1 MGGRSGRKN
10 CDSSSRLSLT
20 PMSRRRSQPPAILV
34 IILAVAGFL
43 LLRYFHKT
51 PPPYTCGVHCGTERW
66 RIKTIF
72 DNDSKLINFM
82 PRHTTIS
89 ELVAMRA
96 PEVLSDERADA
107 EKQVYSVEAVLL
119 GWKQET
125 AEHGDRDF
133 HLVLADP
140 NDVTRTMIAEVSSAE
155 CQGACSSSQAQ
166 RFAEV
171 RQILTA
177 QLSEPEAHFRRFPH
191 AWVVRVE
198 GVGFF
203 DVFHQQIGVAE
214 NCMELH
220 PLLKVEF
227 VRQLSPVFP
236 LPHRIEP
243 PANHRCGRLDR
254 DGRFAD
260 EE

>member
-1 MGGRSGRKN
+1 
-10 CDSSSRLSLT
+10 
-20 PMSRRRSQPPAILV
+20 MSKRRSSLPP
-34 IILAVAGFL
+34 L
-43 LLRYFHKT
+43 LLVLLVLGFVLVRYLRHPS
-51 PPPYTCGVHCGTERW
+51 PPQFTCGVHCGTERW
-66 RIKTIF
+66 RIKTVF
-72 DNDSKLINFM
+72 DSDASRINFA

-89 ELVAMRA
+89 QLVIMPA
-96 PEVLSDERADA
+96 PSRLEEEERSDA

-125 AEHGDRDF
+125 GAHGDHDF

-140 NDVTRTMIAEVSSAE
+140 NDLTHTMIAEVPAPDCE
-155 CQGACSSSQAQ
+155 GACSSLQAQ
-166 RFAEV
+166 KFAQV
-171 RQILTA
+171 RQVLTA
-177 QLSEPEAHFRRFPH
+177 QLAEPEAHFRRFTP

-203 DVFHQQIGVAE
+203 DIFHGQIGVAE

-227 VRQLSPVFP
+227 VREVGPEVL

-243 PANHRCGRLDR
+243 PSEHHCGHLES
-254 DGRFAD
+254 G
-260 EE
+260 E

>member
-1 MGGRSGRKN
+1 MA
-10 CDSSSRLSLT
+10 
-20 PMSRRRSQPPAILV
+20 RRSPQPPAILV
-34 IILAVAGFL
+34 IVVVIAAFL
-43 LLRYFHKT
+43 LLRYFRK
-51 PPPYTCGVHCGTERW
+51 PPPPQFTCGVHCGTERW

-72 DNDSKLINFM
+72 DNDAKRINFM

-89 ELVAMRA
+89 ELVAMGA
-96 PEVLSDERADA
+96 PSVLTDERVDA
-107 EKQVYSVEAVLL
+107 ETQVYSVEGVLL
-119 GWKQET
+119 GWKQEA

-140 NDVTRTMIAEVSSAE
+140 SDVTRTMIAEVPSPE

-166 RFAEV
+166 RYAEV
-171 RQILTA
+171 RQILTV
-177 QLSEPEAHFRRFPH
+177 QLSEPEAHFRRLPH
-191 AWVVRVE
+191 AWIVRVE

-227 VRQLSPVFP
+227 VRQVSPSFP
-236 LPHRIEP
+236 LPRRIES
-243 PANHRCGRLDR
+243 PAEHRCGRLDR

-260 EE
+260 EN

>member
-1 MGGRSGRKN
+1 MA
-10 CDSSSRLSLT
+10 
-20 PMSRRRSQPPAILV
+20 RRTSPTSAILV
-34 IILAVAGFL
+34 IVLAAAAFL
-43 LLRYFHKT
+43 LLRYFRK
-51 PPPYTCGVHCGTERW
+51 PPPPAFTCGVHCGTERW

-72 DNDSKLINFM
+72 DNDARRINFQ
-82 PRHTTIS
+82 PRHIS
-89 ELVAMRA
+89 VSALVSLPA
-96 PEVLSDERADA
+96 PEVLSDQRSDA

-125 AEHGDRDF
+125 GQHGDRDF

-140 NDVTRTMIAEVSSAE
+140 NDITRTMIAEVPSAE
-155 CQGACSSSQAQ
+155 CQGACSSAQAQ
-166 RFAEV
+166 RYAEV
-171 RQILTA
+171 RQALTA
-177 QLSEPEAHFRRFPH
+177 QLAEPQAHFRRFTP

-203 DVFHQQIGVAE
+203 DIFHQQIGVAE

-227 VRQLSPVFP
+227 VRQLSPEFP
-236 LPHRIEP
+236 LPHRIDP
-243 PANHRCGRLDR
+243 PAHHQCGRLDR
-254 DGRFAD
+254 DARYAD

>member
-140 NDVTRTMIAEVSSAE
+140 NDVTRTMIAEVPSAE

-177 QLSEPEAHFRRFPH
+177 QLSEPEAHFRRFLH

>member
-1 MGGRSGRKN
+1 MAQ
-10 CDSSSRLSLT
+10 
-20 PMSRRRSQPPAILV
+20 RRSQQLPLLFLALIIIGVLLVRYLRHPAPPQ
-34 IILAVAGFL
+34 F
-43 LLRYFHKT
+43 
-51 PPPYTCGVHCGTERW
+51 TCGVHCGTERW
-66 RIKTIF
+66 RIKTVF
-72 DNDSKLINFM
+72 DSDAARINFT
-82 PRHTTIS
+82 PRNSTVS

-96 PEVLSDERADA
+96 PDRLDGEERSDA

-125 AEHGDRDF
+125 GAHGDHDF

-140 NDVTRTMIAEVSSAE
+140 SDLSRTMIAEVPAADCE
-155 CQGACSSSQAQ
+155 GACSSLQAQ
-166 RFAEV
+166 KFAQV
-171 RQILTA
+171 RQVLTA
-177 QLSEPEAHFRRFPH
+177 QLAEPEAHFRRFTP

-203 DVFHQQIGVAE
+203 DIFHGQIGVAE

-227 VRQLSPVFP
+227 VRELGPEVL

-243 PANHRCGRLDR
+243 STGHRCGRIDR
-254 DGRFAD
+254 A
-260 EE
+260 E

>member
-1 MGGRSGRKN
+1 MPQK
-10 CDSSSRLSLT
+10 
-20 PMSRRRSQPPAILV
+20 RSQQLRLIFLIL
-34 IILAVAGFL
+34 IIAAFL
-43 LLRYFHKT
+43 LLRYFRKA
-51 PPPYTCGVHCGTERW
+51 PPPQFTCGVHCGTERW

-72 DNDSKLINFM
+72 DNDARRINFT
-82 PRHTTIS
+82 PRNTSIS
-89 ELVAMRA
+89 ELVATRA
-96 PEVLSDERADA
+96 PEVLSYERSDA
-107 EKQVYSVEAVLL
+107 EKQVYSVEGVLL

-125 AEHGDRDF
+125 GEHGDRDF

-140 NDVTRTMIAEVSSAE
+140 NDITRTMIAEVPSEE

-166 RFAEV
+166 HYAEV
-171 RQILTA
+171 RQVLTA
-177 QLSEPEAHFRRFPH
+177 QLAEPQAHFRRFTP

-203 DVFHQQIGVAE
+203 DIFHQQIGVAE

-220 PLLKVEF
+220 PLLKIEF
-227 VRQLSPVFP
+227 VRQLSPEFP
-236 LPHRIEP
+236 LPRRIEP
-243 PANHRCGRLDR
+243 PAHHQCGRVDR

>member
-1 MGGRSGRKN
+1 M
-10 CDSSSRLSLT
+10 SSSRRKPQSFSILLLIFVLVAFVILRYLRH
-20 PMSRRRSQPPAILV
+20 PPPPA
-34 IILAVAGFL
+34 F
-43 LLRYFHKT
+43 
-51 PPPYTCGVHCGTERW
+51 TCGVHCGTERW

-72 DNDSKLINFM
+72 DNDAKRINFM
-82 PRHTTIS
+82 PRYISVS
-89 ELVAMRA
+89 ELVSLPA

-107 EKQVYSVEAVLL
+107 EKQVYSMEAVLL

-125 AEHGDRDF
+125 GQHGDRDF

-140 NDVTRTMIAEVSSAE
+140 NDVTRTMIAEVPFGE
-155 CQGACSSSQAQ
+155 CQGACNSSQAQ
-166 RFAEV
+166 HYAEV
-171 RQILTA
+171 RQVLTA
-177 QLSEPEAHFRRFPH
+177 QLAEPQAHFRRFTP

-203 DVFHQQIGVAE
+203 DIFHQQIGVAE

-227 VRQLSPVFP
+227 VRQLSLEFP
-236 LPHRIEP
+236 LPRRIEP
-243 PANHRCGRLDR
+243 PTHHLCGRLDR
-254 DGRFAD
+254 EGRFAD

>member
-1 MGGRSGRKN
+1 
-10 CDSSSRLSLT
+10 LQ
-20 PMSRRRSQPPAILV
+20 RRSQHIPVLLAILL
-34 IILAVAGFL
+34 IAAFL
-43 LLRYFHKT
+43 LLRYFRK
-51 PPPYTCGVHCGTERW
+51 PPPAAFTCGVHCGTERW

-72 DNDSKLINFM
+72 DNDARRINFQ
-82 PRHTTIS
+82 PRHIS
-89 ELVAMRA
+89 VSALVSLPA
-96 PEVLSDERADA
+96 PEVLSDQRSDA

-125 AEHGDRDF
+125 GQHGDRDF

-140 NDVTRTMIAEVSSAE
+140 NDVTRTMIAEVPSAE
-155 CQGACSSSQAQ
+155 CQGACSSAQSQ

-171 RQILTA
+171 RQVLTA
-177 QLSEPEAHFRRFPH
+177 QLAEPQAHFRRFTP

-203 DVFHQQIGVAE
+203 DIFHQQIGVAE

-227 VRQLSPVFP
+227 VRQLSPEFP
-236 LPHRIEP
+236 LPRRIEP
-243 PANHRCGRLDR
+243 PARHQCGRLDR
-254 DGRFAD
+254 DARFAD

>member
-1 MGGRSGRKN
+1 M
-10 CDSSSRLSLT
+10 
-20 PMSRRRSQPPAILV
+20 PRRRSQPPAILA
-34 IILAVAGFL
+34 IILAVAAFL
-43 LLRYFHKT
+43 LLRYFHKP

-66 RIKTIF
+66 RIK
-72 DNDSKLINFM
+72 NINFM
-82 PRHTTIS
+82 PRHTTVS
-89 ELVAMRA
+89 EMVAMRA
-96 PEVLSDERADA
+96 PEMLSDERVDA

-125 AEHGDRDF
+125 AEHGDHDF

-140 NDVTRTMIAEVSSAE
+140 SDVTRTMIAEVPSAE
-155 CQGACSSSQAQ
+155 CQGACSSLQTQ
-166 RFAEV
+166 HFAEV
-171 RQILTA
+171 RQALTA

-198 GVGFF
+198 GLGFF

-227 VRQLSPVFP
+227 VRQLSPAFP

-254 DGRFAD
+254 EGRFAD

>member
-1 MGGRSGRKN
+1 MA
-10 CDSSSRLSLT
+10 
-20 PMSRRRSQPPAILV
+20 RRSSPPPVILV
-34 IILAVAGFL
+34 IVLAVAAFL
-43 LLRYFHKT
+43 LLRYFRKA
-51 PPPYTCGVHCGTERW
+51 PPPAFTCGVHCGTERW

-72 DNDSKLINFM
+72 DNDAKRINFQ
-82 PRHTTIS
+82 PRQMSVS
-89 ELVAMRA
+89 ELVSLPA
-96 PEVLSDERADA
+96 PEVLSDERSDA

-125 AEHGDRDF
+125 GQHGDRDF

-140 NDVTRTMIAEVSSAE
+140 NDVTRTMIAEVPSGE
-155 CQGACSSSQAQ
+155 CQGACSSAQAQ
-166 RFAEV
+166 HYAEV

-177 QLSEPEAHFRRFPH
+177 QLAEPQAHFRRFTP

-203 DVFHQQIGVAE
+203 DIFHQQIGVAE
-214 NCMELH
+214 NCIELH

-227 VRQLSPVFP
+227 VRQLSPEFA

-243 PANHRCGRLDR
+243 PARHQCGRLDR
-254 DGRFAD
+254 DARFAD

>member
-1 MGGRSGRKN
+1 MPRK
-10 CDSSSRLSLT
+10 RT
-20 PMSRRRSQPPAILV
+20 QPFLALLFILV
-34 IILAVAGFL
+34 ILAL
-43 LLRYFHKT
+43 LLVRYLRHPALPQF
-51 PPPYTCGVHCGTERW
+51 TCGVHCGTERW

-72 DNDSKLINFM
+72 DNDAKSINFT
-82 PRHTTIS
+82 PRHASIS
-89 ELVAMRA
+89 ELVALHA
-96 PEVLSDERADA
+96 PAVLSDERSDA

-119 GWKQET
+119 GWKQEIG
-125 AEHGDRDF
+125 AHGDRDF

-140 NDVTRTMIAEVSSAE
+140 NDLSHTMIAEVPSGE
-155 CQGACSSSQAQ
+155 CQGACSSPQGQ
-166 RFAEV
+166 RFVEV
-171 RQILTA
+171 RQVLTA
-177 QLSEPEAHFRRFPH
+177 QLSEPEAHFRRFTP

-203 DVFHQQIGVAE
+203 DIFHGQIGVAE

-227 VRQLSPVFP
+227 VRQLSPAFP

-243 PANHRCGRLDR
+243 PADHQCGHLDQA
-254 DGRFAD
+254 GRFAD

>member
-1 MGGRSGRKN
+1 MA
-10 CDSSSRLSLT
+10 
-20 PMSRRRSQPPAILV
+20 RRTSPTPAILV
-34 IILAVAGFL
+34 IVLAAAAFL
-43 LLRYFHKT
+43 LLRYFHK
-51 PPPYTCGVHCGTERW
+51 PPPPAFTCGVHCGTERW

-72 DNDSKLINFM
+72 DNDARRINFQ
-82 PRHTTIS
+82 PRHISVS
-89 ELVAMRA
+89 ELVSLPA
-96 PEVLSDERADA
+96 PEVLSDQRSDA

-125 AEHGDRDF
+125 GQHGDRDF

-140 NDVTRTMIAEVSSAE
+140 NDVTRTMIAEVPSAE
-155 CQGACSSSQAQ
+155 CQGACSSAQAQ
-166 RFAEV
+166 HYAEV
-171 RQILTA
+171 RQVLTA
-177 QLSEPEAHFRRFPH
+177 QLAEPQAHFRRFTP

-203 DVFHQQIGVAE
+203 DIFHQQIGVAE

-227 VRQLSPVFP
+227 VRQLSPEFP
-236 LPHRIEP
+236 LPRRIEP
-243 PANHRCGRLDR
+243 PAHHQCGRLDR
-254 DGRFAD
+254 DARFAD

>member
-1 MGGRSGRKN
+1 MA
-10 CDSSSRLSLT
+10 
-20 PMSRRRSQPPAILV
+20 RRSRQPAAILV
-34 IILAVAGFL
+34 IVLAAAAFL
-43 LLRYFHKT
+43 LLRYLRK
-51 PPPYTCGVHCGTERW
+51 PPPPAFTCGVHCGTERW

-72 DNDSKLINFM
+72 DNDAKRINFQ
-82 PRHTTIS
+82 PRHISVS
-89 ELVAMRA
+89 ELVALPA
-96 PEVLSDERADA
+96 PEVLSDERSDA

-119 GWKQET
+119 GWKQESGQ
-125 AEHGDRDF
+125 HGDRDF

-140 NDVTRTMIAEVSSAE
+140 NDVTRTMIAEVPSGD
-155 CQGACSSSQAQ
+155 CQGACSSAQAQ
-166 RFAEV
+166 HYAEV
-171 RQILTA
+171 RQVLTG
-177 QLSEPEAHFRRFPH
+177 QLAEPQAHFRRFTP

-203 DVFHQQIGVAE
+203 DIFHQQIGVAE

-227 VRQLSPVFP
+227 VRQLSPEFP

-243 PANHRCGRLDR
+243 PTHHQCGRLDR
-254 DGRFAD
+254 DARFAD

>member
-1 MGGRSGRKN
+1 VPQK
-10 CDSSSRLSLT
+10 
-20 PMSRRRSQPPAILV
+20 RSQQLRLIFLIL
-34 IILAVAGFL
+34 IIVAVL
-43 LLRYFHKT
+43 LLRYLRHPA

-72 DNDSKLINFM
+72 DNDAKRINFQ

-89 ELVAMRA
+89 ALVAMPA
-96 PEVLSDERADA
+96 PEVLSDERSEA
-107 EKQVYSVEAVLL
+107 ERQVYSVEAVLL

-125 AEHGDRDF
+125 GQQGDRDF

-140 NDVTRTMIAEVSSAE
+140 NDVTHTMIAEVPSGE
-155 CQGACSSSQAQ
+155 CQGACSSAQAQ
-166 RFAEV
+166 HYAEV
-171 RQILTA
+171 RQVLTA

-227 VRQLSPVFP
+227 VRQLSPAFP
-236 LPHRIEP
+236 LPHRIES

-254 DGRFAD
+254 DARFSD

>member
-1 MGGRSGRKN
+1 M
-10 CDSSSRLSLT
+10 
-20 PMSRRRSQPPAILV
+20 PRRRAQPAS
-34 IILAVAGFL
+34 ILAVILAAAAFL
-43 LLRYFHKT
+43 LLRYFHKP

-72 DNDSKLINFM
+72 DNDAKKINFM
-82 PRHTTIS
+82 SRHTTIS
-89 ELVAMRA
+89 ELTAMRA
-96 PEVLSDERADA
+96 PEVLSDDRNDA

-125 AEHGDRDF
+125 AEHGDHDF

-140 NDVTRTMIAEVSSAE
+140 NDVTRTMIAEVPSAE
-155 CQGACSSSQAQ
+155 CQGACSSLQGQ
-166 RFAEV
+166 HFAEV
-171 RQILTA
+171 RQALTA
-177 QLSEPEAHFRRFPH
+177 QLAEPEAHFRRFPH

-227 VRQLSPVFP
+227 VRQLSPAVQ

-254 DGRFAD
+254 EGRFGD

>member
-1 MGGRSGRKN
+1 MQ
-10 CDSSSRLSLT
+10 
-20 PMSRRRSQPPAILV
+20 RRSQQIPLLLGILL
-34 IILAVAGFL
+34 IAGVL
-43 LLRYFHKT
+43 LLRYFRK
-51 PPPYTCGVHCGTERW
+51 PPPPAFTCGVHCGTERW

-72 DNDSKLINFM
+72 DNDARRINFTA
-82 PRHTTIS
+82 RHTSIS
-89 ELVAMRA
+89 ELAAMRA
-96 PEVLSDERADA
+96 PEVLSNERFDA
-107 EKQVYSVEAVLL
+107 EKQVYSVEGVLL

-125 AEHGDRDF
+125 GQHGDRDF

-140 NDVTRTMIAEVSSAE
+140 NDVSRTMIAEVPSAE
-155 CQGACSSSQAQ
+155 CQGACSSLQAQ
-166 RFAEV
+166 RYAEV
-171 RQILTA
+171 RQALTA
-177 QLSEPEAHFRRFPH
+177 QLAEPQAHFRRFTP

-203 DVFHQQIGVAE
+203 DIFHQQIGVAE

-227 VRQLSPVFP
+227 VRQLSPEFP
-236 LPHRIEP
+236 LPHRIEA
-243 PANHRCGRLDR
+243 PAHHECGRLDR

>member
-1 MGGRSGRKN
+1 M
-10 CDSSSRLSLT
+10 
-20 PMSRRRSQPPAILV
+20 PRRRSQPPAILA
-34 IILAVAGFL
+34 IILAAAAFL
-43 LLRYFHKT
+43 FLRYFHKP

-72 DNDSKLINFM
+72 DNDAKQINFM
-82 PRHTTIS
+82 PRHATIS
-89 ELVAMRA
+89 ELTTMRA
-96 PEVLSDERADA
+96 PEVLSDERADG

-140 NDVTRTMIAEVSSAE
+140 DDVTRTMIAEVPSAE
-155 CQGACSSSQAQ
+155 CQGACSSLQTQ
-166 RFAEV
+166 HFAEV
-171 RQILTA
+171 RQALTV
-177 QLSEPEAHFRRFPH
+177 QLSEPEPHFRRFPH

-203 DVFHQQIGVAE
+203 DVFHQQIGVAK

-227 VRQLSPVFP
+227 VRQLSPAFQ
-236 LPHRIEP
+236 LPHHIEP
-243 PANHRCGRLDR
+243 PANHRCGQLDR
-254 DGRFAD
+254 EGRFAD

>member
-1 MGGRSGRKN
+1 MA
-10 CDSSSRLSLT
+10 
-20 PMSRRRSQPPAILV
+20 RRTSPTPAILV
-34 IILAVAGFL
+34 IVLAAAAFL
-43 LLRYFHKT
+43 LLRYFHK
-51 PPPYTCGVHCGTERW
+51 PPPPAFTCGVHCGTERW

-72 DNDSKLINFM
+72 DNDAKRINFQ
-82 PRHTTIS
+82 PRHISVS
-89 ELVAMRA
+89 ELVSLPA
-96 PEVLSDERADA
+96 PEVLSDERSDA
-107 EKQVYSVEAVLL
+107 EKQVYSVDAVLL

-125 AEHGDRDF
+125 GQHGDRDF

-140 NDVTRTMIAEVSSAE
+140 NDVTRTMIAEVPSAE

-166 RFAEV
+166 HYAEV

-177 QLSEPEAHFRRFPH
+177 QLAEPQAHFRRFTP

-198 GVGFF
+198 SVGFF
-203 DVFHQQIGVAE
+203 DIFHQQIGVAE

-220 PLLKVEF
+220 PFLKVEF
-227 VRQLSPVFP
+227 VRQLSPEFP
-236 LPHRIEP
+236 LPRRIEP
-243 PANHRCGRLDR
+243 PANHQCGRLDR

>member
-1 MGGRSGRKN
+1 MA
-10 CDSSSRLSLT
+10 
-20 PMSRRRSQPPAILV
+20 RRSPQPPASLV
-34 IILAVAGFL
+34 IILAIAAFL
-43 LLRYFHKT
+43 VLRYFRK
-51 PPPYTCGVHCGTERW
+51 PPPPTFTCGVHCGTERW

-72 DNDSKLINFM
+72 DNDAKRINFM
-82 PRHTTIS
+82 PRHTSIS

-96 PEVLSDERADA
+96 PQILSDERSDA

-125 AEHGDRDF
+125 AQHGDHDF
-133 HLVLADP
+133 HMVLADP
-140 NDVTRTMIAEVSSAE
+140 NDVTRTMIAEVPSAE
-155 CQGACSSSQAQ
+155 CQGACSSSQTQ
-166 RFAEV
+166 HFAEV

-227 VRQLSPVFP
+227 VRQLSPAFP
-236 LPHRIEP
+236 LPHRIEA
-243 PANHRCGRLDR
+243 PADHHCGHLDR
-254 DGRFAD
+254 EGRFAD

>member
-1 MGGRSGRKN
+1 M
-10 CDSSSRLSLT
+10 
-20 PMSRRRSQPPAILV
+20 PRRRSQPPAILV
-34 IILAVAGFL
+34 IVVAVIAFL
-43 LLRYFHKT
+43 VLRYFRK
-51 PPPYTCGVHCGTERW
+51 PPPPEFTCGVHCGTERW
-66 RIKTIF
+66 RIKTVF
-72 DNDSKLINFM
+72 DNDAKRINFM
-82 PRHTTIS
+82 PRHTSIS

-96 PEVLSDERADA
+96 PRILTEERAEA

-140 NDVTRTMIAEVSSAE
+140 NDVTHTMIAEVPSAG
-155 CQGACSSSQAQ
+155 CQGACSSSQA
-166 RFAEV
+166 RHFAEV

-177 QLSEPEAHFRRFPH
+177 QLSEPEPHFRRFPR

-227 VRQLSPVFP
+227 VRQLSPAFP

-243 PANHRCGRLDR
+243 PADHRCGRVDR
-254 DGRFAD
+254 DSRFAD

>member
-1 MGGRSGRKN
+1 M
-10 CDSSSRLSLT
+10 
-20 PMSRRRSQPPAILV
+20 PRRRSQPPAILV
-34 IILAVAGFL
+34 IVVAVIAFL
-43 LLRYFHKT
+43 VLRYFRK
-51 PPPYTCGVHCGTERW
+51 PPPPELTCGVHCGTDRW
-66 RIKTIF
+66 RIKTVF
-72 DNDSKLINFM
+72 DNEAKRINFM
-82 PRHTTIS
+82 PRHTSIS

-96 PEVLSDERADA
+96 PQILSEERADA

-140 NDVTRTMIAEVSSAE
+140 NDVTRTMIAEVPSAG
-155 CQGACSSSQAQ
+155 CQGACSSSQA
-166 RFAEV
+166 RHFAEV

-177 QLSEPEAHFRRFPH
+177 QLSEPEPHFRRFPR

-227 VRQLSPVFP
+227 VRQLSPAFP

-243 PANHRCGRLDR
+243 PADHRCGRVDR

>member
-1 MGGRSGRKN
+1 L
-10 CDSSSRLSLT
+10 SSSRRKPQSV
-20 PMSRRRSQPPAILV
+20 SILLF
-34 IILAVAGFL
+34 IFALLAFV
-43 LLRYFHKT
+43 LLRYLRHPA
-51 PPPYTCGVHCGTERW
+51 PPQFTCGVHCGTERW

-72 DNDSKLINFM
+72 DNDAKRINFT
-82 PRHTTIS
+82 PRHASIS
-89 ELVAMRA
+89 ELVGLRA
-96 PEVLSDERADA
+96 PAVLSDERFDA

-119 GWKQET
+119 GWKQEIS
-125 AEHGDRDF
+125 AHGDHDF

-140 NDVTRTMIAEVSSAE
+140 NDLSHTMIAEVPSGE
-155 CQGACSSSQAQ
+155 CQGACSSPQAQ

-171 RQILTA
+171 RQVLTA
-177 QLSEPEAHFRRFPH
+177 QLAEPQAHFRRFTP

-203 DVFHQQIGVAE
+203 DIFHGQIGVAE

-227 VRQLSPVFP
+227 VRQLSPAFL

-243 PANHRCGRLDR
+243 PADHRCGRLDQA
-254 DGRFAD
+254 GRLAD